1 MLQQFG
7 TDLAETELPNDVQ
20 CTKDLLITHTE
31 KHDKLKVAI
40 HIYGTVLLLSYDLF
54 CPSCHNCVLYFIAC
68 VCAIG
73 QSPFIGS
80 LMFSFSHSGATK
92 HPLYL
97 S

>member
-40 HIYGTVLLLSYDLF
+40 HIYVTVVHVVLMLSYDLF
-54 CPSCHNCVLYFIAC
+54 NPCCYKSVLYLIAC
-68 VCAIG
+68 ICVIRLL
-73 QSPFIGS
+73 SFIGS
-80 LMFSFSHSGATK
+80 LSFSEQFMT
-92 HPLYL
+92 
-97 S
+97 

>member
-40 HIYGTVLLLSYDLF
+40 RIYGTEVHVVLML
-54 CPSCHNCVLYFIAC
+54 
-68 VCAIG
+68 
-73 QSPFIGS
+73 
-80 LMFSFSHSGATK
+80 
-92 HPLYL
+92 
-97 S
+97 

>member
-40 HIYGTVLLLSYDLF
+40 PHL
-54 CPSCHNCVLYFIAC
+54 
-68 VCAIG
+68 
-73 QSPFIGS
+73 
-80 LMFSFSHSGATK
+80 
-92 HPLYL
+92 
-97 S
+97 

>member
-40 HIYGTVLLLSYDLF
+40 HIYRAVLLMLSNDLF
-54 CPSCHNCVLYFIAC
+54 NPYYNGLLYFIAC

-73 QSPFIGS
+73 QLPFISS
-80 LMFSFSHSGATK
+80 LTFGFSRSGATK
-92 HPLYL
+92 HHLYL